1 MDPCDSVFESMCPP
15 PKPRRSPR
23 PTSRAAE
30 PEGNLAVQLPPDPV
44 EPESNATA
52 PLPSVE
58 ADEVPDDPVPGP
70 DELATADGVRA
81 EVGRDLGGRHG
92 GEAGERPGDG
102 ARADEEDQDAEP
114 DDPIAA
120 GTLAYVDATPQQ
132 QEVARAGLQDRIA
145 AYLKAA
151 RARVIIT
158 DNLQTMLSIKRGQ
171 GGVLTFRLHHMFVRA
186 PAVVVRAVARY
197 AQTHDRQAASL
208 LHAYANENEALIRRP
223 EKPRNITLDTQG
235 RYHNLQEIFDA
246 LNERYFD
253 GAIEARITWGKRSK
267 RRRSRA
273 SIGLGQYVFDDK
285 LIRIHPVLDAQDVP
299 RFFVESIV
307 FHEMLHEV
315 HGPASVN
322 GRRVH
327 HPPEFLRDER
337 RFEHHVEA
345 VMWERQNSH
354 KLLDR

>member
-1 MDPCDSVFESMCPP
+1 MCPP
-15 PKPRRSPR
+15 PKPRRPLR
-23 PTSRAAE
+23 ATSHAAE
-30 PEGNLAVQLPPDPV
+30 PEGNLAVQLPPPA
-44 EPESNATA
+44 EPEAR
-52 PLPSVE
+52 PQPEV
-58 ADEVPDDPVPGP
+58 EVPDEPVPGP
-70 DELATADGVRA
+70 DEFDAA
-81 EVGRDLGGRHG
+81 EDL
-92 GEAGERPGDG
+92 D
-102 ARADEEDQDAEP
+102 
-114 DDPIAA
+114 DDPVAA
-120 GTLAYVDATPQQ
+120 GTLAYVDANPHQ

-186 PAVVVRAVARY
+186 PAAVVRAVAHY
-197 AQTHDRQAASL
+197 AQTHDREAASL
-208 LHAYANENEALIRRP
+208 LHAYANDNEALIRRRR
-223 EKPRNITLDTQG
+223 KPRTITLDTQG
-235 RYHNLQEIFDA
+235 RYHNLQEIFDE
-246 LNERYFD
+246 LNAQYFD
-253 GAIEARITWGKRSK
+253 GDIEARITWGKRTK

-299 RFFVESIV
+299 RLFVASIV

-354 KLLDR
+354 LLLDR